1 MASSRGGTRKHG
13 LERFINSDLDKD
25 NNSLARVSHEQ
36 AVAFL
41 TNTGPTVLIKL
52 IRETPV
58 QVESS
63 DDHVLPSATSSS
75 ISLTENLA
83 SSKGNILDVSRVSD
97 FGIPAGSAADSAI
110 KHGCAVYDGTQGR
123 NHMPRTGK
131 KSRERRKIFHLAI
144 IDPEKGAIK
153 CASLIFLSDPKTRK
167 KWFWLQHR
175 RRRSGNRSRVE
186 RLSTRNLCFFW

>member
-1 MASSRGGTRKHG
+1 MICIPICLGMGTKCHVALSRGGSRKHG
-13 LERFINSDLDKD
+13 LEWFINSDLDKD

-131 KSRERRKIFHLAI
+131 NLAKREN
-144 IDPEKGAIK
+144 
-153 CASLIFLSDPKTRK
+153 FLSGNHRSWKGGYQVRFFDIF
-167 KWFWLQHR
+167 KWH
-175 RRRSGNRSRVE
+175 
-186 RLSTRNLCFFW
+186 